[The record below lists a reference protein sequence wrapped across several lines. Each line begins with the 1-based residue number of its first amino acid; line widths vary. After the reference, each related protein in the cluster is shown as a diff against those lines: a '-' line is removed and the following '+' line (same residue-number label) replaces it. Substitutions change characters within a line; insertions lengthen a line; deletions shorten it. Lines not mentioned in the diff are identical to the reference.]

1 VLVEQQQI
9 QAHGTIQEHRV
20 PIRYSIP
27 LLLLGAVRQLQ
38 TEQVALVVLVEAPLL
53 LVVQHLAALELLLKG
68 LMEQDAPA
76 KMPTAV
82 AVVALVAT
90 APQAATAERVF
101 HLL

>member
-1 VLVEQQQI
+1 
-9 QAHGTIQEHRV
+9 
-20 PIRYSIP
+20 
-27 LLLLGAVRQLQ
+27 
-38 TEQVALVVLVEAPLL
+38 
-53 LVVQHLAALELLLKG
+53 VQHLAALELLLKG